1 MDSPY
6 IYTVLFFMRWIMPVI
21 IKYVVERDG
30 IEKMTF
36 TSKAEADAYDKLLD
50 TAEALYEV
58 LDQSNLAGDHNQ
70 KEALSMYLAE
80 NKDSLLDI
88 LGNKK
93 KTPPKNKKSPTK
105 ESNEKTQLSAA
116 TSAKKT
122 LEDLVIETDEEMIYS
137 EDDSSLTFD
146 LDENSDFPESNAA

>member
-1 MDSPY
+1 
-6 IYTVLFFMRWIMPVI
+6 MPVI

-36 TSKAEADAYDKLLD
+36 TSKTEADAYDKLLD
-50 TAEALYEV
+50 TAEALYEI
-58 LDQSNLAGDHNQ
+58 LDESKLAGDHSQ

-93 KTPPKNKKSPTK
+93 KSPQKPKKANKAS
-105 ESNEKTQLSAA
+105 SAQLDLAEAA
-116 TSAKKT
+116 PKKA
-122 LEDLVIETDEEMIYS
+122 LEDLVIEPDEDVMYDEDESTLVFDDELTDFRE
-137 EDDSSLTFD
+137 
-146 LDENSDFPESNAA
+146 SDAA

>member
-1 MDSPY
+1 
-6 IYTVLFFMRWIMPVI
+6 MPVV

-116 TSAKKT
+116 TSEKKT
-122 LEDLVIETDEEMIYS
+122 LEDLIIETDEEMIYS

-146 LDENSDFPESNAA
+146 LDENSDFPESDAA

>member
-1 MDSPY
+1 
-6 IYTVLFFMRWIMPVI
+6 MPVI

-36 TSKAEADAYDKLLD
+36 TSKTEADAYDKLLD
-50 TAEALYEV
+50 TAEALYEI
-58 LDQSNLAGDHNQ
+58 LDQSDLAGDHSQ

-93 KTPPKNKKSPTK
+93 KSPQKPKKTNKAS
-105 ESNEKTQLSAA
+105 SSQLDLAEAA
-116 TSAKKT
+116 PKKT
-122 LEDLVIETDEEMIYS
+122 LEDLVIEPDEDMTYDEEETS
-137 EDDSSLTFD
+137 VVFDDELTDFR
-146 LDENSDFPESNAA
+146 ESDAA

>member
-1 MDSPY
+1 
-6 IYTVLFFMRWIMPVI
+6 MPVI

-36 TSKAEADAYDKLLD
+36 ISKAEADAYDKLLD
-50 TAEALYEV
+50 TAEALYEI
-58 LDQSNLAGDHNQ
+58 LDQSELAGDHNQ

-93 KTPPKNKKSPTK
+93 KSPQKPKKTNKASSAQLDLADAAPKKS
-105 ESNEKTQLSAA
+105 
-116 TSAKKT
+116 
-122 LEDLVIETDEEMIYS
+122 LEDLVIEPDEDVVYDEDESTVVFDDELTDFRE
-137 EDDSSLTFD
+137 
-146 LDENSDFPESNAA
+146 SDAA